1 MGVGMSGMVSGL
13 DTDSIVKAMVSSYT
27 SKKEDLTKEQTKLQW
42 KMDAWKS
49 LNTKVYSFY
58 SKTMSNMRFSTN
70 YTKKTTSISDTSIAK
85 ISASSNS
92 VNGTQSLAVT
102 QLAKAGY
109 LTGGKVSNTTDSTQ
123 KLTASSKLSD
133 LGITSDSS
141 FSVGIGGND
150 TTISVNGDTT
160 IAQLVSQM
168 KNAGVNAS
176 FDETNQR
183 FFISAKDSG
192 VDYDFTLTAVD
203 SNGMKTLKATRHL
216 FNSRYF

>member
-109 LTGGKVSNTTDSTQ
+109 LTGGKVSNTTDS
-123 KLTASSKLSD
+123 
-133 LGITSDSS
+133 
-141 FSVGIGGND
+141 
-150 TTISVNGDTT
+150 NGVCL
-160 IAQLVSQM
+160 IRLP
-168 KNAGVNAS
+168 
-176 FDETNQR
+176 R
-183 FFISAKDSG
+183 
-192 VDYDFTLTAVD
+192 
-203 SNGMKTLKATRHL
+203 
-216 FNSRYF
+216 